1 MTRRV
6 TALCTGMSKKK
17 ENLIFYQH
25 FPKYISE
32 FQKNLHGHSQITKE
46 TYKTIKIDIMILD
59 FIKSDAV
66 AAFVKFMLNRK
77 NT

>member
-1 MTRRV
+1 
-6 TALCTGMSKKK
+6 MSKKK
-17 ENLIFYQH
+17 ENLIFDQH

-32 FQKNLHGHSQITKE
+32 FQKNLHEHPQITKE
-46 TYKTIKIDIMILD
+46 TYKTIKIDIIILD